1 MKSIYMINDKIKDSI
16 KSRGKIQLIV
26 YEDFIKISQ
35 FVAYELKDLIDIF
48 IYKNEEEIIEIIN
61 NNLDNNK
68 FCNVIFLVMIIKNK
82 LQNF

>member
-26 YEDFIKISQ
+26 YEDFTKISQ